1 MQEVFFPEEVNAV
14 LEEINECSQS
24 IYRNL
29 VYLHNMTD
37 WTYEEIADK
46 VGRNCDYFSLSDT
59 IRFFSDGADG
69 VEYELSLWDEV
80 GRDMDISF

>member
-1 MQEVFFPEEVNAV
+1 MEEVFFPKEVNIV

-46 VGRNCDYFSLSDT
+46 VGRNCDYFSLAGA
-59 IRFFSDGADG
+59 IRFFADGAEG
-69 VEYELSLWDEV
+69 VEYEMSLWDEA

>member
-1 MQEVFFPEEVNAV
+1 MEEVFFPKEVNIV

-46 VGRNCDYFSLSDT
+46 VGRNCDYFSLADA
-59 IRFFSDGADG
+59 IRFFADGAEG
-69 VEYELSLWDEV
+69 VEYEMSLWDEA